1 MARGAQRPLPGR
13 RPPPAPRRASAG
25 ETLPRPGTGAFPG
38 HVCGA
43 APGGR
48 ERRGQRRPPRG
59 PARRGARLP
68 APRLAADGP
77 AAPALLPFK
86 GVGAG
91 AGPGRTPAPP
101 PLPAGGGARGRAL
114 GKVCLCGW
122 LRRAARPVGAGGRLR
137 VLAGQREASGRLRSA
152 LPPVPGR
159 GERVRRR
166 SPSQRQR
173 YPRSPASMGHRG
185 ERASCLPLLL
195 LLLGEPAGCATGGSG
210 ECAGEAGPGGAVL
223 GWAGP
228 GHLARR

>member
-91 AGPGRTPAPP
+91 AGPG
-101 PLPAGGGARGRAL
+101 PAGPPRRPRYLRAGARGGGRWGKFVSVVGCAARRGRSGRA
-114 GKVCLCGW
+114 GVSVCSQGSG
-122 LRRAARPVGAGGRLR
+122 RRAAG
-137 VLAGQREASGRLRSA
+137 
-152 LPPVPGR
+152 
-159 GERVRRR
+159 
-166 SPSQRQR
+166 
-173 YPRSPASMGHRG
+173 
-185 ERASCLPLLL
+185 
-195 LLLGEPAGCATGGSG
+195 
-210 ECAGEAGPGGAVL
+210 
-223 GWAGP
+223 
-228 GHLARR
+228 